1 MPLALPVPRVSL
13 GLQSSETTER
23 ADTVTQTA
31 TRIIRLLD
39 ISVIATECLKSEIVY
54 KCFRAGTMGWT
65 VRFLRSFIYCNLH
78 VIINSL
84 NRILKDLWTDTVVQ
98 TAHRF
103 LLSILCTQN
112 FLDAARL
119 ILFQDDN
126 PLCGIRSHFLS
137 ISSCSW
143 AALSGNTETGTE
155 AQQAA
160 TGCTLLAGS
169 GESHEPE
176 PEPGCLPELSTG
188 VRPATARP
196 HLEFAIHASISLMT
210 FPDTS

>member
-1 MPLALPVPRVSL
+1 MSPNAKRQCDHDNDSPYSLPPLLPLALPVPRVSR

-39 ISVIATECLKSEIVY
+39 IIVIATECLKSEIVY

-160 TGCTLLAGS
+160 TGCTRLAWLS
-169 GESHEPE
+169 PE
-176 PEPGCLPELSTG
+176 P
-188 VRPATARP
+188 
-196 HLEFAIHASISLMT
+196 
-210 FPDTS
+210 